1 MPSVFY
7 ANPFNSTFFTTC
19 CKVAICDN
27 QQKCPHCQKDV
38 YPFCEGMSDKERAEA
53 AGGYYNHNT
62 HMARMG
68 AAKRRGR

>member
-7 ANPFNSTFFTTC
+7 DNPFNSTFFTTC

-27 QQKCPHCQKDV
+27 QQRCPRCGKDV
-38 YPFCEGMSDKERAEA
+38 YPFFEGMSDKERDKA

-68 AAKRRGR
+68 AAKRRDQ